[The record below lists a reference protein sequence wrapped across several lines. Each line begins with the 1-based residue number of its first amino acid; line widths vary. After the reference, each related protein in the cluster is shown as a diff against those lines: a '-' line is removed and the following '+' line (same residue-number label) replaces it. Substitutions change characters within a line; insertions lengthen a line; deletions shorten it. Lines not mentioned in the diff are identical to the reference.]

1 MVLNFRVRVICLHA
15 ASILL
20 PQLERVGINP
30 YQLSGAVLSPECP
43 LFTLLN
49 CKKQRTAYDKWQN
62 KPQISAQTGT
72 SSKKCFRASAPKWPL
87 GPSLATLGDNHI
99 ITSGKIR
106 PFLTSNSYTFSPWR
120 PTDFEDLESL
130 PLSLTSHLQSPQQVL
145 KTTQPSTAT
154 SGASRRSKPQAARII
169 RRQWEGP
176 VHQLS
181 WDQNPLRVIDP
192 LRIVSDAT
200 CPPQCVM
207 ELLAY
212 SPASPAPC
220 IVQ

>member
-1 MVLNFRVRVICLHA
+1 MTKQTQNFSKNRHL
-15 ASILL
+15 
-20 PQLERVGINP
+20 QQEM
-30 YQLSGAVLSPECP
+30 LSRFCAEV
-43 LFTLLN
+43 
-49 CKKQRTAYDKWQN
+49 
-62 KPQISAQTGT
+62 
-72 SSKKCFRASAPKWPL
+72 
-87 GPSLATLGDNHI
+87 ATWTFIGNTWNNHI

-106 PFLTSNSYTFSPWR
+106 PFLNKQQ
-120 PTDFEDLESL
+120 L
-130 PLSLTSHLQSPQQVL
+130 HLFPL
-145 KTTQPSTAT
+145 KTYRFWRSWIFTFKLDFKPSITTA
-154 SGASRRSKPQAARII
+154 SSENPANHLRSVQKEQAPSCQDCQ
-169 RRQWEGP
+169 RQWEGP